1 MGLTYEDEHVFSN
14 TSFKD
19 FAFSVI
25 NRYPNPHAVH
35 IKSIDILSR
44 SLIPISGTDKT
55 QHKLKF
61 TRLIRKLGSL
71 PRWTPSVLR
80 ISDSFILET
89 IIINPVEKVID
100 SRQQN
105 IDHLNFLK
113 VIEINNYKYNKERN
127 EITQKSKVE
136 FISNIEQHSNKGK
149 TVWERLSSRV
159 HLGDKIEKFCVKSYH
174 KRIQK
179 SREGIQWKIEFYKLK
194 NGITAL

>member
-1 MGLTYEDEHVFSN
+1 MGLTYEDEHIYAN
-14 TSFKD
+14 TTFND

-25 NRYPNPHAVH
+25 NRYPNPHALH
-35 IKSIDILSR
+35 IKSIDILS
-44 SLIPISGTDKT
+44 STLIPISETNNE

-113 VIEINNYKYNKERN
+113 VIEVNNYKYIANKN
-127 EITQKSKVE
+127 EIQQQTKVE
-136 FISNIEQHSNKGK
+136 FISNIEHNEKK
-149 TVWERLSSRV
+149 NTMWERLSSRV
-159 HLGDKIEKFCVKSYH
+159 HLGNKIEKFCVNSYH
-174 KRIQK
+174 KRIFK
-179 SREGIQWKIEFYKLK
+179 SREGIKWKIEFYKLK